1 MKSIF
6 TVAWIRLSC
15 LSFLARWL
23 SGSLTKNQR
32 YSVFMVEN
40 GDLVLVRH
48 KLGIIQH
55 IPDQFTANL
64 LLSSEHSDVQEHV
77 EISNISINVFCLFK
91 KGPNIPSLVQTSDSP
106 DEKLRVIVDKATA
119 IAPAFLFITEARFLK
134 GHSRKEGAYNPSF
147 TRWSPLPQYTE
158 TKPIL
163 QNFLL
168 FSWRTGDIN
177 SRIRFGWYDKLSHSI
192 TEIPV
197 PEQPDPALNT
207 TAASFI
213 DRTGLIP
220 ISYVPGYTMGRY
232 FATQEDPRVLSLSD
246 GSVIV
251 IYAGS
256 FGKFD
261 MNFRGNRDCLQMIS
275 IGRYDNLTSSLQFA
289 PTVVLQYPEGGHQ
302 KNWVPFE
309 YNGTLHFI
317 QSIHPLH
324 VVALDSIHS
333 ERHAASVRTVH
344 RD

>member
-77 EISNISINVFCLFK
+77 EISNISINVFRLFK

-134 GHSRKEGAYNPSF
+134 G
-147 TRWSPLPQYTE
+147 T
-158 TKPIL
+158 
-163 QNFLL
+163 
-168 FSWRTGDIN
+168 
-177 SRIRFGWYDKLSHSI
+177 
-192 TEIPV
+192 
-197 PEQPDPALNT
+197 
-207 TAASFI
+207 
-213 DRTGLIP
+213 
-220 ISYVPGYTMGRY
+220 
-232 FATQEDPRVLSLSD
+232 
-246 GSVIV
+246 
-251 IYAGS
+251 
-256 FGKFD
+256 
-261 MNFRGNRDCLQMIS
+261 
-275 IGRYDNLTSSLQFA
+275 
-289 PTVVLQYPEGGHQ
+289 
-302 KNWVPFE
+302 
-309 YNGTLHFI
+309 
-317 QSIHPLH
+317 QSILC
-324 VVALDSIHS
+324 SK
-333 ERHAASVRTVH
+333 
-344 RD
+344 